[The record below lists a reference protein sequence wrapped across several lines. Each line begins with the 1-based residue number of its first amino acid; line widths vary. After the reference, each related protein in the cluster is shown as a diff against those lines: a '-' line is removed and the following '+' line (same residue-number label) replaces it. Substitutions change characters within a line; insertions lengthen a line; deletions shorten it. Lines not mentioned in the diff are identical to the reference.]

1 MVYLPGNKYTMSVC
15 GHQACYVQRT
25 THDTRHASDALR
37 RALLALCAQ
46 AVVRLSREHNRV
58 VDQLHALSA
67 IMLSRSAGSADCAR
81 EAHSRARVGLE
92 LRTEQLATVL
102 RSEGEQL
109 GALEDEVRRLGQS
122 RGGPEVVERVCAVS
136 TMLRNEARPVRVAL
150 ERAIRSIEACC
161 VQSEELVLTTL
172 QSLAALQ
179 QQSSS

>member
-15 GHQACYVQRT
+15 GHQACYVQQT
-25 THDTRHASDALR
+25 TRDTHPMRSLK

-67 IMLSRSAGSADCAR
+67 IMLSRSADCAR
-81 EAHSRARVGLE
+81 EAHSRAHVGLE

>member
-1 MVYLPGNKYTMSVC
+1 MSVC
-15 GHQACYVQRT
+15 GHQACYVQQT
-25 THDTRHASDALR
+25 THTTRDTHPMRSLR

-67 IMLSRSAGSADCAR
+67 IMLSRSADCAR
-81 EAHSRARVGLE
+81 ESHSRARVGLE
-92 LRTEQLATVL
+92 LRTEQLAAVL